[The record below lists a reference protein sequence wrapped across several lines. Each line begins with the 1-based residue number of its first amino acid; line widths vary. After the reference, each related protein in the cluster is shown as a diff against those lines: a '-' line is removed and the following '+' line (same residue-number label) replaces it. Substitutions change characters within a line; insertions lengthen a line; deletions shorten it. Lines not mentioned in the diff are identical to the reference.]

1 MLVYSS
7 RDLKQEILFTDI
19 LTVESN
25 GSTQKG
31 CSYPHTKEHKKVPLI
46 SLQEKYISGVI
57 WKPIRTAF
65 SKQLN
70 TNMQMVQVLV
80 LLQSDVATVL
90 LDEYWTS
97 NNCIVPLATS
107 ILFSQKEKKIY
118 LILVPSKE
126 KILKT
131 TGRAEQLNRH
141 LSSQQ
146 KIIPD
151 VKINVK
157 HRNIHICI
165 VPFQHSLIS
174 TGSDDQTARHNAY
187 KLDNVWTA

>member
-1 MLVYSS
+1 METYQNCMQQTTEYKHADGSGASPIAERYRKNKLNRQFFQV
-7 RDLKQEILFTDI
+7 DTENQT
-19 LTVESN
+19 TV
-25 GSTQKG
+25 Q
-31 CSYPHTKEHKKVPLI
+31 
-46 SLQEKYISGVI
+46 SLQQQ
-57 WKPIRTAF
+57 AF
-65 SKQLN
+65 YSPK
-70 TNMQMVQVLV
+70 
-80 LLQSDVATVL
+80 
-90 LDEYWTS
+90 
-97 NNCIVPLATS
+97 
-107 ILFSQKEKKIY
+107 KKKKIY

-187 KLDNVWTA
+187 MLDNVWTSQGELSGSKITHQ

>member
-1 MLVYSS
+1 MSLLWNPTAAPRKDVAIPIQRNTKKSH
-7 RDLKQEILFTDI
+7 LFR
-19 LTVESN
+19 
-25 GSTQKG
+25 
-31 CSYPHTKEHKKVPLI
+31 CKKNI
-46 SLQEKYISGVI
+46 WGVI
-57 WKPIRTAF
+57 WKPIRTAC

-80 LLQSDVATVL
+80 LLQWDVATVL
-90 LDEYWTS
+90 LGEYWTS

-107 ILFSQKEKKIY
+107 ILFFQKEKIY

>member
-1 MLVYSS
+1 MSLLWNPTAAPRKDVAIPIQRNTKKSH
-7 RDLKQEILFTDI
+7 LFR
-19 LTVESN
+19 
-25 GSTQKG
+25 
-31 CSYPHTKEHKKVPLI
+31 CKKNI
-46 SLQEKYISGVI
+46 WGVI
-57 WKPIRTAF
+57 WKPIRTAC

-80 LLQSDVATVL
+80 LLQKDIERTNWIDSSFRWILKIKQLYSPFSDKH
-90 LDEYWTS
+90 
-97 NNCIVPLATS
+97 S
-107 ILFSQKEKKIY
+107 ILPKRKKKY

-187 KLDNVWTA
+187 MLDNVWTS

>member
-1 MLVYSS
+1 METYQNCMQQTTEYKHADGSGASPIAERYRKNKLNRQFFQV
-7 RDLKQEILFTDI
+7 DTENQT
-19 LTVESN
+19 TV
-25 GSTQKG
+25 Q
-31 CSYPHTKEHKKVPLI
+31 
-46 SLQEKYISGVI
+46 SLQ
-57 WKPIRTAF
+57 RQAF
-65 SKQLN
+65 YSPK
-70 TNMQMVQVLV
+70 
-80 LLQSDVATVL
+80 
-90 LDEYWTS
+90 
-97 NNCIVPLATS
+97 
-107 ILFSQKEKKIY
+107 KKKKIY

-187 KLDNVWTA
+187 KLDNVWTAQGELSGK